1 MYRKKIAVIG
11 YSGHAYVIIS
21 SLEKSGSRVLGYFD
35 KEAKAVNPFE
45 LAYLGSESDE
55 AGLAVLKEYDYFISI
70 GDNII
75 RRKVQERLSDL
86 AHSPINVIDPTSSLQ
101 SRVELGSGVF
111 IAPNALVNSL
121 SVIGNGVVCNSG
133 SVIEH
138 ECFIDDYAFISP
150 GAVVCG
156 NVRIGK
162 NAFIGANATIK
173 QGVKIGDGAIVGAGS
188 VVIGD
193 IEDNMKVVG
202 NPHRIIDMQ

>member
-1 MYRKKIAVIG
+1 MLRKKIAVIG

-21 SLEKSGSRVLGYFD
+21 SLEKSGIRVSGYFD

-45 LAYLGSESDE
+45 LSYLGSESNE
-55 AGLAVLKEYDYFISI
+55 AGLVVLRDYDYFISI

-75 RRKVQERLSDL
+75 RRKIQERLSAL
-86 AHSPINVIDPTSSLQ
+86 THPPINVIDPTSSLQ

-111 IAPNALVNSL
+111 IAPNAIVNAL

-156 NVRIGK
+156 NVKIGK

-173 QGVKIGDGAIVGAGS
+173 QGIKIGDGAIVGAGS
-188 VVIGD
+188 VVLED
-193 IEDNMKVVG
+193 VEDNMKVVG
-202 NPHRIIDMQ
+202 NPHRIIEV